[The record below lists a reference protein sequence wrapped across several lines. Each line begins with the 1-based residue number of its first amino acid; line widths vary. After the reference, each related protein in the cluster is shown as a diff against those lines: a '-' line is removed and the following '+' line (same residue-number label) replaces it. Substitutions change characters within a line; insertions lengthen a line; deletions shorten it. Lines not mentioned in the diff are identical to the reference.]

1 MMTVR
6 DETDGA
12 SKAAAVAPV
21 PVTLSVILT
30 SHNRRELTLA
40 ALRSLRVATPAHV
53 TTKIVLMDDGS
64 SDGTGAAVAA
74 EFPEVTVLRGSG
86 DLFWN
91 RGMLAAWSEAV
102 KTQQD
107 FFLWLNDDLAMN
119 PTALGEM
126 LDHHAR
132 MRAVHGEKIVIV
144 GKTVSPSTQAVTYG
158 GFCVNEGISK
168 LSFRRMRDDEPVART
183 MNGNLVLLPARARD
197 DIGLLSERYTHT
209 FGDIDYG
216 LRATEAGYKILQA
229 PNPVGFQEYNVE
241 YKRKIST
248 LSRANWRFILLHPKG
263 LPWREWLYFCR
274 RHGGMLWPVNFVTR
288 YAKLIVAGYK

>member
-1 MMTVR
+1 MSVK
-6 DETDGA
+6 DEIDGDA
-12 SKAAAVAPV
+12 SPAAIAPE

-40 ALRSLRVATPAHV
+40 ALRSLRVATPAPV
-53 TTKIVLMDDGS
+53 TTKVVLMDDGS
-64 SDGTGAAVAA
+64 SDGTGEAVAA

-86 DLFWN
+86 NLFWN
-91 RGMLAAWSEAV
+91 QGMLAAWREAV
-102 KTQQD
+102 KTEQD

-119 PTALGEM
+119 PSALAGM
-126 LDHHAR
+126 LEHYAR
-132 MRAVHGEKIVIV
+132 MRAIHGDKIVIV

-158 GFCVNEGISK
+158 GFCVNDGLSK
-168 LSFRRMRDDEPVART
+168 LSFRRMREDEPIART

-216 LRATEAGYKILQA
+216 LRATEAGYKIFQA

-241 YKRKIST
+241 AKKKIAT
-248 LSRANWRFILLHPKG
+248 LNRANWRFILLHPKG

-274 RHGGMLWPVNFVTR
+274 RHGGMLWPVNFVGR
-288 YAKLIVAGYK
+288 YAKLIVASYR